1 MKRQGPAKAGTG
13 RRSGGGQPAAS
24 AIERTRQAATVAL
37 DRVRQ
42 GAGATED
49 GLAAGRPAST
59 YGAGGGRTESRAR
72 TGLRPRYPKVGA
84 EREAEEEA
92 ARREHD
98 GGDLCTP

>member
-37 DRVRQ
+37 DRLRQ
-42 GAGATED
+42 GNGATED
-49 GLAAGRPAST
+49 GLSGFRPVPT
-59 YGAGGGRTESRAR
+59 EGGRHELPAH

-84 EREAEEEA
+84 QREAEEEA
-92 ARREHD
+92 ARRDRD

>member
-37 DRVRQ
+37 DTLRQ
-42 GAGATED
+42 GTGATED
-49 GLAAGRPAST
+49 GLSGFRPVPGGAGRHEAPAH
-59 YGAGGGRTESRAR
+59 
-72 TGLRPRYPKVGA
+72 TGLRPRYPKAGA
-84 EREAEEEA
+84 QREAEEEA